1 MVWER
6 PGGQKTL
13 WNTVLR
19 QYELWT
25 NLCMSNGS
33 KGFVILTDLS
43 NCCISNVGCF
53 FIKIF
58 SSSYSLPKNKHPYI
72 EHVCDVGC
80 SMHISSLISNILSN
94 RNDPFCMSFF
104 LQKAEHAFF
113 QLEHEHLTWQCLSRL
128 WWRPSTI
135 PIEAGTSTTC
145 FKHCSFTA
153 RKKQQQKQRR
163 KKRKNTQA
171 ANYFDK

>member
-1 MVWER
+1 MNS
-6 PGGQKTL
+6 GQIFVCLTALKVL
-13 WNTVLR
+13 WYWQTCLIAVSQML
-19 QYELWT
+19 
-25 NLCMSNGS
+25 
-33 KGFVILTDLS
+33 VA
-43 NCCISNVGCF
+43 F

-58 SSSYSLPKNKHPYI
+58 SSSYSLPKNKRPYI
-72 EHVCDVGC
+72 KHVCDVGC

-163 KKRKNTQA
+163 KTRKNTQA